1 MFNKNKEKELK
12 YTLDELIEKNA
23 TSDPF
28 WKECLT
34 KYFENLNKEESEK
47 INFLHKIS
55 LNKSLFNEFT
65 KEIVKPINVEE
76 IFYKYNK
83 LTYNIDEDIT
93 EEKSNLELRTVVEEV
108 IGNNDPYWNEPVL
121 KIVEEIINL
130 PDGTQ
135 TTIAKLLNN
144 NEYTSKQLFDIY
156 LCVNKVC
163 NKINIKLDFSKDNAK
178 VDGLLYNIPF
188 VIKKL

>member
-1 MFNKNKEKELK
+1 MGIFNKNKEKESK
-12 YTLDELIEKNA
+12 YTLQELIEKNA

-34 KYFENLNKEESEK
+34 QYFENLNKAESEK

-76 IFYKYNK
+76 IFDKYNK

-108 IGNNDPYWNEPVL
+108 IGNITRWN
-121 KIVEEIINL
+121 
-130 PDGTQ
+130 G
-135 TTIAKLLNN
+135 NN
-144 NEYTSKQLFDIY
+144 N
-156 LCVNKVC
+156 C
-163 NKINIKLDFSKDNAK
+163 KIIK
-178 VDGLLYNIPF
+178 
-188 VIKKL
+188 